1 MFKQIERFIKAHNL
15 FSKDSTIVIGL
26 SGGPDSVFL
35 LHFLAALRDRGDIA
49 QLVAAHLDHEWRADS
64 YEDTQFCH
72 EVAKKYNVP
81 LVAKKMSE
89 LSISLKFNGSLEEVG
104 RKARQFFFE
113 SVKKEYKA
121 DLIALAHHAQD
132 QQETFFIRLLR
143 GATLTGL
150 TAMKP
155 KQGCYVRPLLTTN
168 KTDIVDFLDAH
179 SIPYL
184 VDPTNASDK
193 FLRNRV
199 RSQVL
204 PALRTCDA
212 RFDKKFEHTLEQLQQ
227 TEQFLQQETKN
238 TAAQLFEKKGETI
251 YLPATKLLQLHPV
264 LRDRVLLYWLCQE
277 NVQFP
282 VRRGFFYE
290 IIKFLAQPAG
300 GTHKLHHEW
309 QLVKQKGMVRI
320 ERLDT

>member
-1 MFKQIERFIKAHNL
+1 MFTQIQSFIKAQNL

-35 LHFLAALRDRGDIA
+35 LHFLATLRDSGQIA
-49 QLVAAHLDHEWRADS
+49 KLIAAHLDHEWRADS
-64 YEDTQFCH
+64 HKDAQFCN
-72 EVAKKYNVP
+72 EITKKYNVP
-81 LVAKKMSE
+81 FVVKKTSE
-89 LSISLKFNGSLEEVG
+89 LSVSLKFNGSLEEVG
-104 RKARQFFFE
+104 RNARQFFFE
-113 SVKKEYKA
+113 SVKQEYKA

-155 KQGCYVRPLLTTN
+155 KQNFYVRPLLTTN
-168 KTDIVDFLDAH
+168 KSDIIDFLDTH

-193 FLRNRV
+193 FLRNRI

-204 PALRTCDA
+204 PALRTCDT

-227 TEQFLQQETKN
+227 TEQFLQKETAKS
-238 TAAQLFEKKGETI
+238 AARLFEKKGETL
-251 YLPATKLLQLHPV
+251 YLPAAKLLQLHPV
-264 LRDRVLLYWLCQE
+264 MRDRVLLYWLCQE
-277 NVQFP
+277 DVKFP
-282 VRRGFFYE
+282 VHRGFFYE

-300 GTHKLHHEW
+300 GVHQLHHEW

-320 ERLDT
+320 EHLDT